1 MKVKRS
7 LKEAAKKG
15 DKTVCTM
22 LAKEIVRS
30 RKAKD
35 RLHTSKA
42 QMNSVVMQLQQQAGI
57 QLYIILAMQA
67 IYSG

>member
-1 MKVKRS
+1 MEEAKVKRS

-15 DKTVCTM
+15 DKSVCRM
-22 LAKEIVRS
+22 LAVEIVRS

-42 QMNSVVMQLQQQAGI
+42 QLNSIIMQLQQQLGTDPVDLLE
-57 QLYIILAMQA
+57 LYR
-67 IYSG
+67 